1 MASETLHQLIKQA
14 QTLTYEEQQRLAA
27 HLDKMIHQ
35 QNRLRTN
42 RSRWEE
48 IQALREE
55 ILKIAAKY
63 GADNVR
69 IVGKIMQEEI
79 PEEVNFIVNLEP
91 GRSLLDQGGLLMELR
106 ELLGDDLYVTVEGG
120 LKGEYRQRVLQEA
133 VAL

>member
-1 MASETLHQLIKQA
+1 
-14 QTLTYEEQQRLAA
+14 
-27 HLDKMIHQ
+27 
-35 QNRLRTN
+35 
-42 RSRWEE
+42 
-48 IQALREE
+48 
-55 ILKIAAKY
+55 
-63 GADNVR
+63 VR
-69 IVGKIMQEEI
+69 IVGNIMQEEI

>member
-1 MASETLHQLIKQA
+1 MASETLHQLIEQA
-14 QTLTYEEQQRLAA
+14 QRLTSSEQQHLVA

-35 QNRLRTN
+35 QEPSKTN
-42 RSRWEE
+42 RSPWAE
-48 IQALREE
+48 IKAKREE
-55 ILKIAAKY
+55 ILNIAAKY

-69 IVGKIMQEEI
+69 IVGNIMQEEI
-79 PEEVNFIVNLEP
+79 PEEVNFLVDLEP

-106 ELLGDDLYVTVEGG
+106 ELLGYDLYVTVEGG